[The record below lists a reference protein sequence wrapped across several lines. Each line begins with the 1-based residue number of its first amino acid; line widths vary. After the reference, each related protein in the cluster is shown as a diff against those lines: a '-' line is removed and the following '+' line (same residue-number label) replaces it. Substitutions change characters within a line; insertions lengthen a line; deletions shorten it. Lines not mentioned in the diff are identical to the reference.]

1 MTSNPPASASG
12 PEGQVPGALA
22 AAICKRPGCGNIL
35 PAGERGRA
43 RQFCGDAC
51 ARRYHNDARVPV
63 LSGAAPADSPADPLA
78 ALDTVIRQ
86 AAVLTRAAREQ
97 AAALDPAR
105 VRAQIA
111 EAEAARR
118 RAEAAAV
125 TAEARAAEAAAES
138 QALAEALDAARQDTR
153 AAQAATAA
161 ARLEAQNATA
171 ALEQA
176 RRDAATQIAAAQAE
190 AAGQVSA
197 AQAEAARYARERDDA
212 AEAARRADA
221 ETIRA
226 RQAETDARA
235 ETDRVRADAARE
247 RGTLREQHQAQL
259 EAITALTAAER
270 ARAERAE
277 QLLDTER
284 ADRRHLTSTLTAPS
298 PPGNGKLPRAAGSK
312 GDQP

>member
-12 PEGQVPGALA
+12 PEGQVPGAPA
-22 AAICKRPGCGNIL
+22 AAVCKRPGCGNIL

-43 RQFCGDAC
+43 RQFCGGAC

-63 LSGAAPADSPADPLA
+63 PAAAPADSPADPLA

-111 EAEAARR
+111 EAEAARC

-125 TAEARAAEAAAES
+125 TAEARAAEAAAET
-138 QALAEALDAARQDTR
+138 QALADAV
-153 AAQAATAA
+153 
-161 ARLEAQNATA
+161 A

-176 RRDAATQIAAAQAE
+176 RRDAATQITAAQAG
-190 AAGQVSA
+190 AAGQVAA

-212 AEAARRADA
+212 AEAARR
-221 ETIRA
+221 
-226 RQAETDARA
+226 
-235 ETDRVRADAARE
+235 
-247 RGTLREQHQAQL
+247 
-259 EAITALTAAER
+259 
-270 ARAERAE
+270 
-277 QLLDTER
+277 
-284 ADRRHLTSTLTAPS
+284 
-298 PPGNGKLPRAAGSK
+298 
-312 GDQP
+312 